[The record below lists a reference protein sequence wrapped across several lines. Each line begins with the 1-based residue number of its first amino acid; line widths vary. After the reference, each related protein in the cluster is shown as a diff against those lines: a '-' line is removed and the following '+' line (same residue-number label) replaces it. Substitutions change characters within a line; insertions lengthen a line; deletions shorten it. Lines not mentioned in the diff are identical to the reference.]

1 MPRGAYRRR
10 IMAWTEPGRA
20 LAAIEDDLHH
30 FRIELRH
37 DGEKVVAITGT
48 PVRIPWTSCAG
59 AVDMLQS
66 FVGEPLAP
74 SPGLRKSAVVASHQ
88 CTHMFDIVRIAMA
101 QALRGGRR
109 QYDIEVLDRIDTET
123 RATIRRDG
131 ELVFSWD
138 VRGNL
143 VTGPAAFAGHDIT
156 GRAVWPAGSVP
167 DADALEAALV
177 LRRGLLVAY
186 YRILRPNVPLASDM
200 PPSFKGLCHSFQPGI
215 APTGRRVD
223 GHEREFDTR
232 PNDLLIDLA
241 PVPVPA

>member
-1 MPRGAYRRR
+1 MARGAFRRR

-20 LAAIEDDLHH
+20 FAAIEDDLHH
-30 FRIELRH
+30 FRIDLRH
-37 DGEKVVAITGT
+37 DGEKVVAIGGT
-48 PVRIPWTSCAG
+48 PVRVPWTSCPG
-59 AVDMLQS
+59 AVDMLSS
-66 FVGEPLAP
+66 FVGEALAP
-74 SPGLRKSAVVASHQ
+74 SPGLRKSGVVASHQ
-88 CTHMFDIVRIAMA
+88 CTHMFDIVKIAMA

-143 VTGPAAFAGHDIT
+143 VTGPATFAGHDIT
-156 GRAVWPAGSVP
+156 GRAIWPEGSVP
-167 DADALEAALV
+167 DADALETALV

-186 YRILRPNVPLASDM
+186 YRILRPTALVASDM
-200 PPSFKGLCHSFQPGI
+200 PPRFQGLCHSFQPGI
-215 APTGRRVD
+215 APTGLKVA
-223 GHEREFDTR
+223 GHEQYFDER